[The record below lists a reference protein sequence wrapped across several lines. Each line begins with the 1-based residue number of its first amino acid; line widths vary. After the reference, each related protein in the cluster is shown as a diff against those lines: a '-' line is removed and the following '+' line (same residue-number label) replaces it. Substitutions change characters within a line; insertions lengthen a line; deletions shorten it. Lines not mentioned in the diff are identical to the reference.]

1 MTEEEKKLLEE
12 TARLTKE
19 NHKMLKGLHRAQV
32 MASFWGATKW
42 IVIVAVTIWSWMVV
56 QPYLTQMQKL
66 YTQVEESSKAVND
79 LKAKA
84 GGALDTTGLQDALN
98 ALRMGTQ

>member
-19 NHKMLKGLHRAQV
+19 NHKMLKGLQRAQV
-32 MASFWGATKW
+32 MASFWSALKW
-42 IVIVAVTIWSWMVV
+42 IAIVAITIWSWMVV

-79 LKAKA
+79 LKVKA

>member
-19 NHKMLKGLHRAQV
+19 NHKMLKGLHRAQ
-32 MASFWGATKW
+32 MMTSFWGAIKW
-42 IVIVAVTIWSWMVV
+42 IAIVAVTIWSWMVL
-56 QPYLTQMQKL
+56 QPYLVQMQKL
-66 YTQVEESSKAVND
+66 YSQVQETSNTVND
-79 LKAKA
+79 LKVKA